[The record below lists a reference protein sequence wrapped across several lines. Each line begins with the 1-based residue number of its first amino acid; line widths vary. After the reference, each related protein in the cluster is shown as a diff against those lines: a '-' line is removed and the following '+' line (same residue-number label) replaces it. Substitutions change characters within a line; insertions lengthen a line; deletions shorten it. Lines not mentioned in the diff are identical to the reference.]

1 MNRQASALAGLALA
15 DVAAL
20 VCLRPHLRALSAQL
34 AAPHAWVVRSGVDAV
49 LAAGA
54 GAALWCVAAWLGA
67 GLLAAALGRLPGALG
82 QAGRRAADRLLPG
95 ALRRLVAGSAGVGM
109 LLAPVTAAAAHPAPA
124 APSVAAAVATLP
136 TPGWPVDPPPAAL
149 PTPGWPVDPPPAALP
164 APGWPAR
171 TPPDASGGGPVR
183 VQPGDSLWLI
193 AARRLGPQPAP
204 AAVAAQWHRWYA
216 ANRRLIGADPS
227 LIRPG
232 QLLRPPDAGAHR

>member
-1 MNRQASALAGLALA
+1 MNKQLAVLAGLALA

-20 VCLRPHLRALSAQL
+20 VCLRPHPRALTAQL
-34 AAPHAWVVRSGVDAV
+34 AAPHAWVARSGVDAV

-82 QAGRRAADRLLPG
+82 RAGRCAADRLLPG

-124 APSVAAAVATLP
+124 APPVAAAVAALP
-136 TPGWPVDPPPAAL
+136 PPGWPVDPPPAAL
-149 PTPGWPVDPPPAALP
+149 PPPGWPVDPPPAA
-164 APGWPAR
+164 
-171 TPPDASGGGPVR
+171 SGGGLVR

-216 ANRRLIGADPS
+216 ANRRLIGGDPS

-232 QLLRPPDAGAHR
+232 QLLRPPEAGAHR